1 MTGADPGFEH
11 RGHAEDYV
19 TATHIST
26 VKSLPIAVQVS
37 LRAQETLGLD
47 LSLILNHFDIK
58 VDYDII
64 VDQCLEGGARLLR
77 SRLDQTPLWLILI
90 LYVNP
95 CEVIGHLLEVRLFVT
110 RLEELQPIGQLL
122 RLGQDVAVKPDYI

>member
-1 MTGADPGFEH
+1 M
-11 RGHAEDYV
+11 
-19 TATHIST
+19 
-26 VKSLPIAVQVS
+26 
-37 LRAQETLGLD
+37 
-47 LSLILNHFDIK
+47 
-58 VDYDII
+58 DYDII
-64 VDQCLEGGARLLR
+64 VDQCLEGARACCAPAWIRHL
-77 SRLDQTPLWLILI
+77 LWLILI